1 MLGGAEI
8 QSDNSRQGS
17 HSKGRIPKVA
27 FNVRIHDTGPVRVAP
42 TRSLAADCPPA
53 LAGCFG
59 AMFCATTSCATS
71 HAADAI
77 AHEIK
82 KAVHG
87 SRALGAARIAG
98 PQTRSVNRLIM
109 PASAIAATRG
119 RIENSTPR
127 PQAICPAPVRVAQP
141 TR

>member
-17 HSKGRIPKVA
+17 HSQGSHSTFA
-27 FNVRIHDTGPVRVAP
+27 FMILGECGLRQPAP
-42 TRSLAADCPPA
+42 SLRTAAPA

-59 AMFCATTSCATS
+59 AMFCATTFCATT

-77 AHEIK
+77 AHEMK
-82 KAVHG
+82 NAVHG

-98 PQTRSVNRLIM
+98 PQTRSVNRLII
-109 PASAIAATRG
+109 PASVIAATRG
-119 RIENSTPR
+119 KSENSTPR
-127 PQAICPAPVRVAQP
+127 PQAICPAPVR
-141 TR
+141 